1 MSEQRM
7 FAKRLAAVSALAG
20 AIALSPVAAADFH
33 LEGGIEVLSGEI
45 SLGDVYTPPSYTPP
59 TGTGNPDPGFPPT
72 GTPTTPPPTA
82 ESSTQA
88 EDYDGWAVSGTW
100 YVGGVDTSRGPL
112 RLAPFMSRASSIGGR
127 VGEIE
132 TDSGIDADFYLLDT
146 RWVLGNGVIIEA
158 DYGQADGS
166 GGDADIARVAGGYYF
181 ADTSAVRL
189 GYDSDDDDFADYER
203 WSVDVTHVQ
212 TMENGMTWSL
222 SALFG
227 FVTGDTAFNEDDD
240 GNDLQ
245 LAGSFFP
252 RDNFGVGFELAFSE
266 RDATGDVDAYELW
279 ADYFVTEKI
288 SLTLSY
294 RDEDGDVAEND
305 ALNFEARYRF

>member
-1 MSEQRM
+1 MSTQSPRT
-7 FAKRLAAVSALAG
+7 RQLAAASLLTCAVAL
-20 AIALSPVAAADFH
+20 PQAASADFH
-33 LEGGIEVLSGEI
+33 FEGGLEVLSGEI
-45 SLGDVYTPPSYTPP
+45 RLGDVYSPDYTPP
-59 TGTGNPDPGFPPT
+59 PTGSPDPGFPPT
-72 GTPTTPPPTA
+72 GTPPPTAPPPTS
-82 ESSTQA
+82 ELSTEA

-127 VGEIE
+127 IGEIE
-132 TDSGIDADFYLLDT
+132 TDSGVDADFYLLDT

-158 DYGQADGS
+158 DYGQADGG

-189 GYDSDDDDFADYER
+189 GYDSDDDDLADYER
-203 WSVDVTHVQ
+203 WTVDVTHVQ

-227 FVTGDTAFNEDDD
+227 FVTGDTAFGEGDD

-252 RDNFGVGFELAFSE
+252 RDNFGFGFEVAFAE

-294 RDEDGDVAEND
+294 RDEDGDVVEND